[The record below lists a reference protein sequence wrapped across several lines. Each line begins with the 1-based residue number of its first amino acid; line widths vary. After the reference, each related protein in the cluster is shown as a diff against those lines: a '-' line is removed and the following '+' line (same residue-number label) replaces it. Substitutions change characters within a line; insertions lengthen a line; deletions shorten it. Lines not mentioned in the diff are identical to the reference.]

1 MARNIDLLKTITF
14 SIAIGCIIFVLSLSI
29 SAQNQDSYLGQG
41 IEENANLIEFFQS
54 EHSELEDSP
63 RRVTIEAHPNTYRN
77 NDGERLSS
85 EEEDSL
91 ATNVD
96 EDRDGGIVE
105 NLTLLQK
112 LGLLA
117 GLVIFIVLIWLIFYH
132 RTRKKKS
139 TFYGIYVV

>member
-1 MARNIDLLKTITF
+1 MARNLNLLKPITF
-14 SIAIGCIIFVLSLSI
+14 SIAIGCIIFVLSSSI
-29 SAQNQDSYLGQG
+29 LAQDQDAYLGQG

-63 RRVTIEAHPNTYRN
+63 RHVTIEAHPNTYRN
-77 NDGERLSS
+77 NDGERLASDA
-85 EEEDSL
+85 EDSL
-91 ATNVD
+91 STDID
-96 EDRDGGIVE
+96 EEMDGGIVE
-105 NLTLLQK
+105 NLSLLQK

-117 GLVIFIVLIWLIFYH
+117 GLVIFIVLIWLIFYL